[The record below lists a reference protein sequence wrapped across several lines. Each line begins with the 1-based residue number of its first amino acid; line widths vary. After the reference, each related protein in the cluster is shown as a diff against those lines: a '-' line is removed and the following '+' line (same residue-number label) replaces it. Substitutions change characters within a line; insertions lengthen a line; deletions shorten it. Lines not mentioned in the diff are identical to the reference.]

1 MFVRKSKYEE
11 VVNKLERIEFD
22 RGFEI
27 MRYNGLVE
35 DYNRLVRWIKKRGGV
50 DVIDQAIAIARQPA
64 STFTNDEIKTLIRLC
79 HPDKH
84 NGSVAANSITTKLL
98 KMRK

>member
-11 VVNKLERIEFD
+11 VKEELDTEKTAKLRLTIEYHRLID
-22 RGFEI
+22 K
-27 MRYNGLVE
+27 YN
-35 DYNRLVRWIKKRGGV
+35 DLVRWINRCGG
-50 DVIDQAIAIARQPA
+50 IKGIEQGIASSSSNQ
-64 STFTNDEIKTLIRLC
+64 FTTDEIKTLIRLC

-84 NGSVAANSITTKLL
+84 NGSDSANRITTKLL